1 MCIRDRYKGA
11 PFPDE
16 LGALDPDDLF
26 YPQLADG
33 TAPQ

>member
-1 MCIRDRYKGA
+1 MYKGA

-16 LGALDPDDLF
+16 LDALDPDNLF